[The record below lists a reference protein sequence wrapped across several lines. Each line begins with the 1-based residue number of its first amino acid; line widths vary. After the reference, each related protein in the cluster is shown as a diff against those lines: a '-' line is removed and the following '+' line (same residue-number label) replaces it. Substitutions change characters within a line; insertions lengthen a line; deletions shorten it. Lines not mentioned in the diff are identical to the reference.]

1 MASKAQM
8 AAQKRYNRTTTQ
20 FVLRLRNAADA
31 DVIERLK
38 AVEGRTEYIR
48 ELVRRDIRGGKQ

>member
-1 MASKAQM
+1 MASKAQV

-20 FVLRLRNAADA
+20 FVVRLRNVADA

-38 AVEGRTEYIR
+38 GVKGRTEYIR
-48 ELVRRDIRGGKQ
+48 ELVRRDINGEK